1 MKVFVVDQSF
11 FGLLYDVQF
20 AAALAATGADTT
32 LVGRPLRP
40 YEEVTSGG
48 FRMLPLFYGFAER
61 FPGRLKPLAQAT
73 KGVEHAR
80 GMQALIDL
88 VRRERPDVVHFEWV
102 VLPLLDRI
110 FLPRLARLVPLVLT
124 VHNSVPWHGTSSS
137 ALMIKGHDEVL
148 RTFDHLIPHTEN
160 IRVHL
165 QGLGIPDA
173 RMSLLPHPAV
183 RLPRVPEAAA
193 RFAAR
198 GEDAPVE
205 ILLFGS
211 LKPYKGVDVL
221 VRAGLLLAQHRR
233 DFRITICGKA
243 FYDLEP
249 LRTEIAAAGAA
260 ELIRIE
266 AHHQT
271 EHELGTRLEGADLVV
286 FPYREIDASGAFACG
301 SQFGKPIVATE
312 LGVFAEA
319 PVRDHLRLLPPE
331 SPQALADALEELIA
345 NPVKRAHWAGRS
357 RTLQGLMYSWDQF
370 ARDCVD
376 LYGRLSGNN
385 GYRGYASQPA
395 NQVGPADGSG
405 PDQRN

>member
-20 AAALAATGADTT
+20 SAALASAGAETT

-61 FPGRLKPLAQAT
+61 LPAGLKPVARAT
-73 KGVEHAR
+73 KGLEHAR
-80 GMQALIDL
+80 GMRALIDL
-88 VRRERPDVVHFEWV
+88 VRRERPDVLHFQWI

-137 ALMIKGHDEVL
+137 SLMIRGHDEVL
-148 RTFDHLIPHTEN
+148 ATFDHLIPHTEN
-160 IRVHL
+160 IHAHL
-165 QGLGIPDA
+165 RGLGIPPA
-173 RMSLLPHPAV
+173 RMSLLLHPAV

-193 RFAAR
+193 RFAAK
-198 GEDAPVE
+198 APGDPVS

-211 LKPYKGVDVL
+211 LKPYKGADVL
-221 VRAGLLLAQHRR
+221 VRAGLLLARHRR

-243 FYDLEP
+243 FYDIEP
-249 LRTEIAAAGAA
+249 LRAEIEAAGAA
-260 ELIRIE
+260 DLIRIE
-266 AHHQT
+266 ARHQS
-271 EHELGTRLEGADLVV
+271 EQELGTRLEQADLVV
-286 FPYREIDASGAFACG
+286 FPYREIDASGAFACA

-331 SPQALADALEELIA
+331 SPEALAAVLEELIA
-345 NPVKRAHWAGRS
+345 DPAKRAHWAQRS
-357 RTLQGLMYSWDQF
+357 RALQPLMYTWDRF
-370 ARDCVD
+370 ACDCLD
-376 LYGRLSGNN
+376 LYARL
-385 GYRGYASQPA
+385 RASRQPLPRA
-395 NQVGPADGSG
+395 A
-405 PDQRN
+405 

>member
-20 AAALAATGADTT
+20 SAALAAAGADTT
-32 LVGRPLRP
+32 LIGRPLRP
-40 YEEVTSGG
+40 YEEVTSSG

-61 FPGRLKPLAQAT
+61 LPGRLKPLARAT

-88 VRRERPDVVHFEWV
+88 VRRERPDVLHFEWI

-137 ALMIKGHDEVL
+137 SLMIKGHDEVL
-148 RTFDHLIPHTEN
+148 RVFDHLIPHTGN
-160 IRVHL
+160 IRDHL
-165 QGLGIPDA
+165 RGQGIPDE

-193 RFAAR
+193 RFAAK
-198 GEDAPVE
+198 GAGDPVQ

-211 LKPYKGVDVL
+211 LKPYKGADVL
-221 VRAGLLLAQHRR
+221 VRAGLLLARHRR
-233 DFRITICGKA
+233 DFRIAICGKA

-249 LRTEIAAAGAA
+249 LRAEIAAAGAA
-260 ELIRIE
+260 DLIRIE
-266 AHHQT
+266 ARHQS
-271 EHELGTRLEGADLVV
+271 EQELGTQLEEADLVV
-286 FPYREIDASGAFACG
+286 FPYREIDASGAFACA
-301 SQFGKPIVATE
+301 SQFGKPIVATD

-331 SPQALADALEELIA
+331 SPEALAGVLEELIA
-345 NPVKRAHWAGRS
+345 DPGERAHWAERS
-357 RTLQGLMYSWDQF
+357 RALQGLMYTWDRF

-376 LYGRLSGNN
+376 LYGKLRTSRELLP
-385 GYRGYASQPA
+385 RAA
-395 NQVGPADGSG
+395 
-405 PDQRN
+405 